1 MVGPQA
7 ETPAV
12 LVKAP
17 GNPAKDPCS
26 SVKSVAQLALRV
38 HAAKTTLDDQTSR
51 TSLLSKGSFKTA
63 FYLLVVDCGCRLTSS
78 LILLRTAPASIRTSS
93 GE

>member
-12 LVKAP
+12 LVKVP

-38 HAAKTTLDDQTSR
+38 HAAKNPRSMTKRPGLP
-51 TSLLSKGSFKTA
+51 SLVKGVSKLRFI
-63 FYLLVVDCGCRLTSS
+63 FS
-78 LILLRTAPASIRTSS
+78 L
-93 GE
+93 